1 VEEVADPGL
10 TSDTDAIVRV
20 THTAICGADLLP
32 YHGYT
37 PGFELGTT
45 LGHEFVG
52 VVEDAGD
59 ALGSLRVGERVVNT
73 SMTSD
78 GTCAHCRAGRPT
90 QCVSRAMFGYS
101 GVYPRLEGGQAD
113 LVRVPRGDRCL
124 WPIPDDV
131 SDEDAVFI
139 ADILPTGFLAVQR
152 AGVGSGD
159 VVVVLGSGPVGLM
172 ALICA
177 VGTAR
182 RVIAVDG
189 IPARRA
195 VAESAGRCGCRR
207 RSVRGARRGRRDR
220 GVGLTRGSHV
230 GAGSGAPAG
239 HRVGRRGALR
249 ARLPARQRPDVREGD
264 HSRLCDRQPGPRPRT
279 AAGDD
284 PGRSA
289 ATLRRD
295 QRQIAARRGCAG
307 LPGVRRARGD
317 EGHLDDRQLADAR
330 LPSRAYLS
338 LRRGQEA
345 AAERSPLHGLLS

>member
-1 VEEVADPGL
+1 MRAVKLVGPEAVAVEEVADPGL

-195 VAESAGRCGCRR
+195 VAESLGALAVDPPAAADAVAALSAGLGADAVIEASGSPAALTSALDLVRPQGIV
-207 RSVRGARRGRRDR
+207 SVVGAHFEPDYPLDNGLMFEKEITLAFAIGNPGRDR
-220 GVGLTRGSHV
+220 ERLL
-230 GAGSGAPAG
+230 AMIQA
-239 HRVGRRGALR
+239 GALR
-249 ARLPARQRPDVREGD
+249 PSAVISDRLPLGE
-264 HSRLCDRQPGPRPRT
+264 
-279 AAGDD
+279 AAQ
-284 PGRSA
+284 A
-289 ATLRRD
+289 Y
-295 QRQIAARRGCAG
+295 
-307 LPGVRRARGD
+307 RAF
-317 EGHLDDRQLADAR
+317 DAR
-330 LPSRAYLS
+330 
-338 LRRGQEA
+338 EA
-345 AAERSPLHGLLS
+345 TKVILTTAS

>member
-1 VEEVADPGL
+1 VRAVKLTGIEAIEVQEVADPVV
-10 TSDTDAIVRV
+10 SADTDAIVRV

-32 YHGYT
+32 YHGFT

-59 ALGSLRVGERVVNT
+59 AVGALKPGQRVVNT

-90 QCVSRAMFGYS
+90 QCRSRAMFGYS

-113 LVRVPRGDRCL
+113 LVRIPRADRCL

-131 SDEDAVFI
+131 SDEDAVFV

-152 AGVGSGD
+152 AAVSSGD
-159 VVVVLGSGPVGLM
+159 VTVVLGCGPVGLM

-189 IPARRA
+189 IPARREL
-195 VAESAGRCGCRR
+195 AEAL
-207 RSVRGARRGRRDR
+207 GASSTDP
-220 GVGLTRGSHV
+220 S
-230 GAGSGAPAG
+230 
-239 HRVGRRGALR
+239 
-249 ARLPARQRPDVREGD
+249 
-264 HSRLCDRQPGPRPRT
+264 
-279 AAGDD
+279 AAGEVV
-284 PGRSA
+284 SA
-289 ATLRRD
+289 ATGG
-295 QRQIAARRGCAG
+295 IG
-307 LPGVRRARGD
+307 
-317 EGHLDDRQLADAR
+317 ADAVIEASGSPAALTSALELIRPQGVVSVVGAHFEPDFPLNNLLMFEKEISLTFSIGNPGRDRER
-330 LPSRAYLS
+330 LLAMIQDGVLKPSAVISDRLS
-338 LRRGQEA
+338 LEEA
-345 AAERSPLHGLLS
+345 AAGYRAFDAREATKVVLTTA